1 MAITLPGELVSILHM
16 LGYDWPT
23 SDEEKLYALGQ
34 AWMGF
39 SGQMQTAT
47 QSANQAAQP
56 IWEANQ
62 GTAIE
67 AFRNWWSNEESA
79 PQVLGRA
86 SGGAQVVG
94 IGLMI
99 CAGIVLALKIS
110 VITQLAI
117 LAFQIAQ
124 AIATAVVTFGASL
137 AEIPIFKIITS
148 KILDLLIDQAIA
160 AVLGG

>member
-1 MAITLPGELVSILHM
+1 MSITLPSELVSILQM

-23 SDEEKLYALGQ
+23 SDEDKLYELGQ

-39 SGQMQTAT
+39 SGTMQTAT
-47 QSANQAAQP
+47 SSANQAAQP
-56 IWEANQ
+56 IWEGNQ

-67 AFRNWWSNEESA
+67 AFRNWWNSEDSA

-148 KILDLLIDQAIA
+148 KILDLLIDRAIA

>member
-1 MAITLPGELVSILHM
+1 MGMTLPSELVSILGM

-23 SDEEKLYALGQ
+23 SDEEKLYELGQ

-39 SGQMQTAT
+39 SGQLQTAT
-47 QSANQAAQP
+47 ASANQAAQP
-56 IWEANQ
+56 VWEGSA
-62 GTAIE
+62 GAAIE
-67 AFRNWWSNEESA
+67 SFRQWWTSEDSA
-79 PQVLGRA
+79 PSVLGRA

-94 IGLMI
+94 VGLMI

-148 KILDLLIDQAIA
+148 RILDLLIDRAIA